1 MTSLND
7 EEIAKS
13 FLKAY
18 QYLNSFYKDNLGS
31 LITTNINEPYGILR
45 SFIVRAYCIKEI
57 GFKSEIKQINNYKYP
72 VFLFEDGTFT
82 IHYDNK
88 RNKIPSYCKDLSK
101 ANIDSG
107 CNLFANNHQ
116 QTNDKQ
122 HFMLIYSGKDRLESL
137 TINKLILQD
146 NKATMQFIKN
156 IKISNDCLLEKEN
169 QIKNPPYKIKEEE
182 QKDIEDIIKKL
193 KRS

>member
-1 MTSLND
+1 MIKID
-7 EEIAKS
+7 EENVVKIFS
-13 FLKAY
+13 KAY

-31 LITTNINEPYGILR
+31 LATANINEPYGVLR
-45 SFIVRAYCIKEI
+45 NFIIRAYCIREI
-57 GFKSEIKQINNYKYP
+57 GLESVIKQISNYKYP
-72 VFLFEDGTFT
+72 VFIFEDGTFT

-101 ANIDSG
+101 VNIDDS

-122 HFMLIYSGKDRLESL
+122 HFMLIYSGKDRLKSL
-137 TINKLILQD
+137 TFNKLILHG

-169 QIKNPPYKIKEEE
+169 QIENPTFEIKKEE
-182 QKDIEDIIKKL
+182 QKDIENIIQTL
-193 KRS
+193 KCS

>member
-18 QYLNSFYKDNLGS
+18 KYLNSFYKDNLDS
-31 LITTNINEPYGILR
+31 LATTNINEPYGVLR

-57 GFKSEIKQINNYKYP
+57 GLKSEIKQINNYKYP
-72 VFLFEDGTFT
+72 VFRFEDGTFT

-101 ANIDSG
+101 VNIDDS

-122 HFMLIYSGKDRLESL
+122 HFMLIYSGKDRLKSL
-137 TINKLILQD
+137 TFNKLILQG

-169 QIKNPPYKIKEEE
+169 QIENPTFEI
-182 QKDIEDIIKKL
+182 IENIIQTL
-193 KRS
+193 KFS

>member
-1 MTSLND
+1 MISLN
-7 EEIAKS
+7 EEKIAKS
-13 FLKAY
+13 VLKAY

-31 LITTNINEPYGILR
+31 LATTNINEPYGILR
-45 SFIVRAYCIKEI
+45 NFIIKAYCICKS
-57 GFKSEIKQINNYKYP
+57 GFKSEIKQIKNYKYP
-72 VFLFEDGTFT
+72 VFRFEDGTFT

-101 ANIDSG
+101 VNIDDS
-107 CNLFANNHQ
+107 CNLFANNNQ

-137 TINKLILQD
+137 TFNKLILQE

-169 QIKNPPYKIKEEE
+169 QIENPTFEI
-182 QKDIEDIIKKL
+182 IENIIQTL
-193 KRS
+193 KFS